1 MSRHP
6 EILWAQRS
14 DKVFITVSLPDAKN
28 PQVKLE
34 PDGRFTFS
42 ATEGSGNQEYIA
54 DLELFGKLNV
64 DASKIAT
71 GLRHTVC
78 ELEKAEK
85 GWWKRLLKA
94 EGKAPPYVKADW
106 DKWVDEDEEE
116 DAAAA
121 AAAARPMS
129 DFDMGGMGGMGSM
142 GGLGGDMA
150 GLDSMSGMGGMDFSG
165 FNAGGE
171 DESDDDG
178 EFSESKAAA
187 EMAGQSPYLD
197 IVICLCLSHSA
208 IGSHTDG
215 GDPLCPSI

>member
-1 MSRHP
+1 MGSHQVPNMLPRFP
-6 EILWAQRS
+6 MCSPR
-14 DKVFITVSLPDAKN
+14 VFPIHLVLIPVSLPDAKN

-42 ATEGSGNQEYIA
+42 ATEGSSNQEYST

-64 DASKIAT
+64 EGSKVAT

-78 ELEKAEK
+78 ELQKAEK

-116 DAAAA
+116 DAAK
-121 AAAARPMS
+121 PMS
-129 DFDMGGMGGMGSM
+129 SFDMGGMDGLGSM
-142 GGLGGDMA
+142 AGLGGGLGGMP
-150 GLDSMSGMGGMDFSG
+150 GMEGMDFSG

-171 DESDDDG
+171 AESDEDE
-178 EFSESKAAA
+178 EFPESKNA
-187 EMAGQSPYLD
+187 E
-197 IVICLCLSHSA
+197 V
-208 IGSHTDG
+208 
-215 GDPLCPSI
+215 

>member
-28 PQVKLE
+28 AQVKLE

-42 ATEGSGNQEYIA
+42 ATEGSVNQQYSA

-64 DASKIAT
+64 EASKIAT
-71 GLRHTVC
+71 SLRHTVC

-106 DKWVDEDEEE
+106 DKWIDEDEEE
-116 DAAAA
+116 EAS
-121 AAAARPMS
+121 RPMS
-129 DFDMGGMGGMGSM
+129 SFDMGGMDGMGSM

-187 EMAGQSPYLD
+187 E
-197 IVICLCLSHSA
+197 V
-208 IGSHTDG
+208 
-215 GDPLCPSI
+215 